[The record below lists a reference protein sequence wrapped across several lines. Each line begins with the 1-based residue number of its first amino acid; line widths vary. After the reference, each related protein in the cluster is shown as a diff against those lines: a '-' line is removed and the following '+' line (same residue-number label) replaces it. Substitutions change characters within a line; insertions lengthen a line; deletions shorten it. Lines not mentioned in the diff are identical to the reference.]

1 MVRKWNVLLNRIV
14 DIGLLKLWLQKFDGV
29 TRVRSP
35 VSVALAENELENG
48 RVMALLQ
55 LIIV

>member
-1 MVRKWNVLLNRIV
+1 MVRKWNVLLNCIV
-14 DIGLLKLWLQKFDGV
+14 DIGLLKLWLQKFDDV

-35 VSVALAENELENG
+35 VSVTLAENELENG

-55 LIIV
+55 LIIA